1 MINISATRVYT
12 RQKHS
17 FQQFCRFVID
27 KNHKS
32 TRIVDR
38 IVEGDLRAKTKRR
51 NIPEPLPSGRTYA
64 VKPDGKAG
72 IPCGACREMMM
83 YSDKGAAEAEIL
95 CDNETKKTIG
105 LKDLMPEWRGANP
118 TERMNG
124 LSTLK
129 HRYPCKSA
137 F

>member
-17 FQQFCRFVID
+17 FQQLCRLVID

-38 IVEGDLRAKTKRR
+38 IAEGDLRAKTKRR
-51 NIPEPLPSGRTYA
+51 YIPEPLPSGRTYA

-72 IPCGACREMMM
+72 IPCGACREMICKRIM
-83 YSDKGAAEAEIL
+83 GAGEAEIL
-95 CDNETKKTIG
+95 CDNETKK
-105 LKDLMPEWRGANP
+105 DDRA
-118 TERMNG
+118 ERFNARMVG
-124 LSTLK
+124 
-129 HRYPCKSA
+129 R
-137 F
+137 